1 MLEFKDIDDG
11 TKKRTL
17 ARVFVSIYTALAVW
31 KVAYALFFGATNVM
45 WLAALMATALML
57 FGLGV
62 DVWTTYRNNDYTQE
76 GQVGTY
82 ATRVMKE
89 DPAVVV
95 DVYDPDEDD
104 DDNDDEEEDDG
115 EVDEVI
121 DDEVE

>member
-1 MLEFKDIDDG
+1 MLGFNDIDDG
-11 TKKRTL
+11 TKERTL
-17 ARVFVSIYTALAVW
+17 ARVFVSIYAALAIW
-31 KVAYALFFGATNVM
+31 KLTYEIVFSATQIV
-45 WLAALMATALML
+45 WLAAAIATAVMV
-57 FGLGV
+57 FGLAV
-62 DVWTTYRNNDYTQE
+62 DTITTWKNNDYTQE

-82 ATRVMKE
+82 ATRVMKA

-121 DDEVE
+121 DDEME

>member
-1 MLEFKDIDDG
+1 MLKISEMDFG
-11 TKKRTL
+11 TKLRTL
-17 ARVFVSIYTALAVW
+17 LAIVTSLNTALIATDLTGFENPTVDFW
-31 KVAYALFFGATNVM
+31 YKIISIILNFVIVAI
-45 WLAALMATALML
+45 
-57 FGLGV
+57 
-62 DVWTTYRNNDYTQE
+62 TTYFNQSYTQE

-82 ATRVMKE
+82 ATRVMKV